1 MGWIDELYKLI
12 DDETPA
18 MEASDDIT
26 GEVNA
31 QSEKVLGRHN
41 VGDDNNGEIDLLT
54 RIISS
59 HMGIWNKDFNDNE
72 VLPIPKDKY
81 ERFVHMCDYLSSKK
95 FINVE
100 FDDVNI
106 KY

>member
-31 QSEKVLGRHN
+31 QSEKVLGRN
-41 VGDDNNGEIDLLT
+41 NDVGDDNNGEIDL
-54 RIISS
+54 
-59 HMGIWNKDFNDNE
+59 
-72 VLPIPKDKY
+72 
-81 ERFVHMCDYLSSKK
+81 
-95 FINVE
+95 
-100 FDDVNI
+100 NI
-106 KY
+106 CSQLMFAESEAKEASLNTAYKG